1 MKNIRRIA
9 AFITVLLFT
18 AHPIAQVLE
27 EITVTAQKREQ
38 DISDVGISITAYS
51 GQQLRQLGIT
61 STLQLDDMVPGLLVT
76 DFGSGTTTQFTIRGS
91 AQLDFADHQEPPV
104 AVYSDGVYNSY
115 MGGVA
120 FSFYDV
126 DRIEVLRGPQGTLF
140 GRNATGGLVHVIS
153 NKPTRENEGYLELT
167 GGEFGQIRAEGAASG
182 PLGDSLSGRLS
193 LAYENTDGYQENRIG
208 PDVNDVDNFSGRV
221 QLLFEPGDD
230 LSVHI
235 TGNYSR
241 DDAYGQGYHVRSGLN
256 DFALA
261 RYPVLWVT
269 V

>member
-1 MKNIRRIA
+1 MKAKTFGGFGN
-9 AFITVLLFT
+9 FLFGTVLLSLVSSVSYS
-18 AHPIAQVLE
+18 AVLE

-51 GQQLRQLGIT
+51 GQQLRELGIT
-61 STLQLDDMVPGLLVT
+61 STLQLDDMVPGLMVT

-120 FSFYDV
+120 FSFFDI

-153 NKPTRENEGYLELT
+153 NKPTREKEGFLELT
-167 GGEFGQIRAEGAASG
+167 GGEFGQIRAEGAVSG
-182 PLGDSLSGRLS
+182 PLGDSLSGRLFPC
-193 LAYENTDGYQENRIG
+193 L
-208 PDVNDVDNFSGRV
+208 
-221 QLLFEPGDD
+221 
-230 LSVHI
+230 
-235 TGNYSR
+235 
-241 DDAYGQGYHVRSGLN
+241 
-256 DFALA
+256 
-261 RYPVLWVT
+261 
-269 V
+269 